1 MKKNLLF
8 FVLAFVACFVGAK
21 ADEIVVAD
29 GEDTN
34 YYLPIKGSYCDTE
47 GTYGYMIYPKEDLA
61 EIAGAEIS
69 GLMFHFKTTM
79 SENNAGC
86 VLQMSLKEVD
96 DATIPNNSTTY
107 SDLKVCGTYTIVGGE
122 TTMPFSF
129 AENFAYS
136 GEKNL
141 LVEVKVITASSGY
154 ADFYTYGV
162 RQTAGVNTSLSYYS
176 YGTLQNFIPKATIEY
191 VTEAVDWDA
200 KVTPEGIDFGKIY
213 TGEQATQN
221 ITIKNRGLNA
231 FTPTFNVKAP
241 FSIDWNTEIA
251 AGETVEVPVV
261 FNPTEDGN
269 YKDTVVVNCGEA
281 GSFKVGLAGRSVEA
295 GSELIVCDGT
305 NQNGYIP
312 VYGSFYD
319 TQGTTSQFIY
329 PASMLVDLNG
339 RAITSVK
346 FFSNSAIGIKGGKL
360 QLSVKEV
367 DYTIFERE
375 TATAI
380 PTNTVTDMTVV
391 ATVVPTGTEK
401 ELEFVFDEPFTYAG
415 GNLAFETYVVEPNN
429 YSTITWLGENQNN
442 YSSYYAYNSSWGGLS
457 TNVSQF
463 LPKMFI
469 STIAAGEQPV
479 EEGNFISY
487 TAEQA
492 NGTVAVTLEDGTP
505 VESLVTKVK
514 EGEKFTVTAT
524 AAQGYV
530 VSGIEVKAGEIV
542 ITPTDDVYDGEFS
555 APRLN
560 AEGGSTMSET
570 YEMPAE
576 DVAITVTF
584 EVRTGIDTL
593 NAENVKSVRYYNAA
607 GVESSTPFQG
617 INIVVSEMTDG
628 SKTVSKVVK

>member
-231 FTPTFNVKAP
+231 FTPTFTVDAP
-241 FSIDWNTEIA
+241 FSVNWDTEIA
-251 AGETVEVPVV
+251 SGETVEVPVV
-261 FNPTEDGN
+261 FNPEADGVYN
-269 YKDTVVVNCGEA
+269 NNLAVTCGEA
-281 GSFKVGLAGRSVEA
+281 GTFNVSLKGTSIEA
-295 GSELIVCDGT
+295 GSEIVVCEGT

-312 VYGSFYD
+312 VYGYYYD

-329 PASMLVDLNG
+329 PAEMLTQLQG

-346 FFSNSAIGIKGGKL
+346 FFSNSTILFKEGKL
-360 QLSVKEV
+360 QLSAKEV
-367 DYTIFERE
+367 DYTTFVRE
-375 TATAI
+375 TATSVPSNA
-380 PTNTVTDMTVV
+380 VTDMKVV
-391 ATVVPTGTEK
+391 ATIVPTGEDT
-401 ELEFVFDEPFTYAG
+401 ELEFVFDEPFVYNG
-415 GNLAFETYVVEPNN
+415 GNLAFETYVVEKNN
-429 YSTITWLGENQNN
+429 YASTTWLGLNQTNDCAF
-442 YSSYYAYNSSWGGLS
+442 YVYTSSWGGTSSNLAK
-457 TNVSQF
+457 F
-463 LPKMFI
+463 LPKMLM
-469 STIAAGEQPV
+469 TTVAAGEQPV
-479 EEGNFISY
+479 EEGKVITF
-487 TAEQA
+487 TAEQE
-492 NGTVAVTLEDGTP
+492 NGTVAVALEDGTA
-505 VESLVTKVK
+505 VESNVTKVK

-524 AAQGYV
+524 PAEGYEV
-530 VSGIEVKAGEIV
+530 ENIEVKAGETV
-542 ITPTDDVYDGEFS
+542 LNPV
-555 APRLN
+555 N
-560 AEGGSTMSET
+560 AEGETMLKAEAPVAGT

-576 DVAITVTF
+576 DVTITVTF
-584 EVRTGIDTL
+584 KKKSPTAIENINTS
-593 NAENVKSVRYYNAA
+593 NVKSVRYYNAA
-607 GVESSTPFQG
+607 GVESATPFQG
-617 INIVVSEMTDG
+617 VNIVVREMTDG
-628 SKTVSKVVK
+628 SKTTTKIVK

>member
-241 FSIDWNTEIA
+241 FSIDWDTEIA

-375 TATAI
+375 TATSI

-442 YSSYYAYNSSWGGLS
+442 YSSYYAYNSTWGGLS